1 VAEEQALDDVA
12 DTEAV
17 DAAVEAA
24 AAAGGEAVT
33 EEEEGVTEAAATRQG
48 VRVTAVVDLTLEFEV
63 VDLTH
68 L

>member
-1 VAEEQALDDVA
+1 
-12 DTEAV
+12 
-17 DAAVEAA
+17 
-24 AAAGGEAVT
+24 VT